1 MLELA
6 LVSSSAPSM
15 FRAKQDWKKI
25 HSLLVGK
32 VPQPREIKQE
42 TPEVIEKFITRIEKG
57 FESLR
62 QQLEKVKPE
71 ALIVVG
77 DDGGMIFDHVQ
88 QPQFCMIVTDNF
100 EGTTAFPGLG
110 EELDSSNVTIK
121 CHEKLGQFLLE
132 ELVVHKGFGISQSRV
147 VYQVQHSKRGTTN
160 AFVHPVLKLIPNLDI
175 PIVPLYVNCYA
186 SPAPTG
192 HRCFQLGQAI
202 AKILEEWP
210 GNVAIYGAGGLSC
223 DPFGSRAGWIDKPL
237 DQWVLS
243 QISRGKA
250 DRLLKLFDVE
260 SDTNTGGTGET
271 RSWIIASGAARG
283 DRNKATI
290 VDYFPSH
297 TAATGIGFA
306 YWQSK

>member
-6 LVSSSAPSM
+6 LVSSCAPSM
-15 FRAKQDWKKI
+15 FRPKEDWEKI
-25 HSLLVGK
+25 HGLLVGN
-32 VPQPREIKQE
+32 VPQPRAIEQE
-42 TPEVIEKFITRIEKG
+42 TLEIIEQFIIRIEKG

-62 QQLEKVKPE
+62 QQLKKVKPE
-71 ALIVVG
+71 ALIVIG

-88 QPQFCMIVTDNF
+88 QPQFCLIVTDKF

-110 EELDSSNVTIK
+110 EDLGSSNVTIN
-121 CHEKLGQFLLE
+121 CHEELGLFLLE
-132 ELVVHKGFGISQSRV
+132 ELVVQEGFGISQSRV
-147 VYQVQHSKRGTTN
+147 IYQIDDPKRGTAN
-160 AFVHPVLKLIPNLDI
+160 AFVHPVQKLIPNLDI

-192 HRCFQLGQAI
+192 HRCFQLGQTI

-223 DPFGSRAGWIDKPL
+223 DPFGRRAGWIDKPL
-237 DQWVLS
+237 DQWVLN

-260 SDTNTGGTGET
+260 SDTNMGGTGEI
-271 RSWIIASGAARG
+271 RSWITASGAAGG

-297 TAATGIGFA
+297 TAVTGIGFA
-306 YWQSK
+306 HWQTK